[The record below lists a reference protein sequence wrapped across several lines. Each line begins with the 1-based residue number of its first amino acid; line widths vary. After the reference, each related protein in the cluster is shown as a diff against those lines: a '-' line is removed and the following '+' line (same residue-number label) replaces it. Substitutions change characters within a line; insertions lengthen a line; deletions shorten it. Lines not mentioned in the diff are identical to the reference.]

1 MGAKNVRRL
10 LMGNTSSVTQSDT
23 SGKATGVSISTTS
36 GQITTDNASLAGG
49 AEVTFTVTNAEVK
62 ATSVIAL
69 SIKSGGTSGSYIA
82 AVGAVADGS
91 FDIVLANVGSTL
103 GQAVVINFVVL

>member
-1 MGAKNVRRL
+1 MGAKNIRRL
-10 LMGNTSSVTQSDT
+10 LTGNTSSVTQLVNKT
-23 SGKATGVSISTTS
+23 TGVSISTTS
-36 GQITTDNASLAGG
+36 GQITTFATQLNTGT
-49 AEVTFTVTNAEVK
+49 EVVFTVTNAEVK
-62 ATSVIAL
+62 ATGVIAL

-103 GQAVVINFVVL
+103 AQAVVINFVVI